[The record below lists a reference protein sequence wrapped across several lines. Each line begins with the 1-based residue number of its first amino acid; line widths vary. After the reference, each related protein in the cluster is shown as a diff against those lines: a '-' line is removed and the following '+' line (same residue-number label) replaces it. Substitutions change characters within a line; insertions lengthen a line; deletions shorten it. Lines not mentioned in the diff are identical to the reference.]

1 MTEKVIRN
9 VEMVQPK
16 KDDGKN
22 KEKDEGNQTYGAPIY
37 ITKLVHGR
45 THTYM

>member
-22 KEKDEGNQTYGAPIY
+22 KEKDEGNQT
-37 ITKLVHGR
+37 
-45 THTYM
+45 